1 MCWPAGSWN
10 YRCHGEPNPAF
21 VRREHPRVGTPDD
34 TVNAVA
40 FLASPASG
48 FINRQS
54 IIVDGGLLYAVKDSL
69 S

>member
-1 MCWPAGSWN
+1 M
-10 YRCHGEPNPAF
+10 
-21 VRREHPRVGTPDD
+21 PDD

-40 FLASPASG
+40 FRASSASG

-54 IIVDGGLLYAVKDSL
+54 IIVDGGLFYAVKDSL

>member
-1 MCWPAGSWN
+1 MVNRTQHPPVAKATSQ
-10 YRCHGEPNPAF
+10 
-21 VRREHPRVGTPDD
+21 HPRVGTPDD

-40 FLASPASG
+40 FLPSLASG

-54 IIVDGGLLYAVKDSL
+54 IIVDGGLFYAVKDSL